1 MKRISKREY
10 DKLQQKERETG
21 KRLTFRSKNGCWI
34 IGRH

>member
-10 DKLQQKERETG
+10 DKLQQKEHETG
-21 KRLTFRSKNGCWI
+21 KRLVFRSKNGYWI